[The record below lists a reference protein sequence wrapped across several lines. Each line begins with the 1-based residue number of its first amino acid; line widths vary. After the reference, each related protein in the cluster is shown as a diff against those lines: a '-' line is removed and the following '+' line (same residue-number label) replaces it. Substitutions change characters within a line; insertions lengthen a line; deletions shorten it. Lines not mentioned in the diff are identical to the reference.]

1 MDYVAPY
8 RQLPKRVYEGEGGV
22 GGCKGGKEGDTEV
35 DYLHSTK
42 EGVCVCVGGGGGGGG
57 GGEGGDTEV
66 DYVAAHTDAKYD
78 GVCVQ

>member
-1 MDYVAPY
+1 MWLHIDSYQREY
-8 RQLPKRVYEGEGGV
+8 TRGRVVLGGV
-22 GGCKGGKEGDTEV
+22 RGARKETLKWIIFIV
-35 DYLHSTK
+35 PRR
-42 EGVCVCVGGGGGGGG
+42 VCVCVLGVGGGGG